1 MLRRKIN
8 QKRKIGSVQIE
19 TEILDRVNRE
29 VLTKNLTLN
38 KDLKEMKAKVI

>member
-8 QKRKIGSVQIE
+8 QKRKIGSVQTE

>member
-29 VLTKNLTLN
+29 VLTKNLILN

>member
-19 TEILDRVNRE
+19 TEILDRVNGE